1 VDPSVASTEQAYIY
15 TNDNPVYMTDPQGTE
30 TVGPPGGGGSPYP
43 QCGSPSTETYNIYEV
58 CIRENEAGIVGTGH
72 ANWED
77 FLMGLG
83 VAAGIVAIGSGIGIL
98 AGVEIAGLSVADL
111 GTVSTVASLTAGLT
125 EAPKCATGTGSSQL
139 VACFG
144 LMTSPLSSV
153 LGLSG
158 QVLGFGDDALR
169 AGGLVSLEYGSA
181 TLVFHYTVA
190 IADRVNI
197 DGQGS
202 RRHK

>member
-1 VDPSVASTEQAYIY
+1 MMVTVACETRHRRCGEPCSSSCHIVGRSPRRCHCRPAGGPVRQVGVGRYYDPATGQFLSVDPSVASTEQAYIY

-58 CIRENEAGIVGTGH
+58 CIQENEAGIVGTGH

-125 EAPKCATGTGSSQL
+125 EAPKCATGTGSS
-139 VACFG
+139 
-144 LMTSPLSSV
+144 
-153 LGLSG
+153 
-158 QVLGFGDDALR
+158 
-169 AGGLVSLEYGSA
+169 
-181 TLVFHYTVA
+181 
-190 IADRVNI
+190 
-197 DGQGS
+197 
-202 RRHK
+202 